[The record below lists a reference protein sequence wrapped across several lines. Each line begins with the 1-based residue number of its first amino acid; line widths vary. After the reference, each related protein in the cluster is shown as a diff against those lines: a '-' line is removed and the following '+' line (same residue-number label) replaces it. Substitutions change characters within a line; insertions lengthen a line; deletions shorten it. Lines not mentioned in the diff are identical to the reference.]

1 MKTITKK
8 RGKED
13 KIIEKEEEEGNVLKK
28 RLEAKEMWSIM
39 IKRRR
44 KNRRTRIKISRKNIV
59 KRMEIYGKVAWEID
73 HWLRYI

>member
-1 MKTITKK
+1 MIRIK
-8 RGKED
+8 RGKEG

-39 IKRRR
+39 IKCRRMD
-44 KNRRTRIKISRKNIV
+44 RRTRIKISRKNII
-59 KRMEIYGKVAWEID
+59 KRTEMYGEVAWEID

>member
-1 MKTITKK
+1 M
-8 RGKED
+8 
-13 KIIEKEEEEGNVLKK
+13 LKK

-59 KRMEIYGKVAWEID
+59 KRMEIYEKVAWEID